1 MLGELRM
8 GNRLAHWE
16 RQTEADMQDPTSA
29 DRSRTGEVQAR
40 ADFSQRTSNVTVRGP
55 LTEAAKQIPS
65 GEEADVTLKS
75 SGTAP
80 RPAQA
85 FPLYRFEDEGEIARG
100 GMSSVRKVFDRM
112 IMREVAMKVLDPTR
126 SFDELSHFI
135 EEAQIT
141 GQLDHPNIV
150 PVHDIEM
157 DEQGLPTR
165 FTMKLVRGQTLEAL
179 ARDGVAFPLGRARS
193 EELLQIF
200 LRVCDAVSFAHSR
213 GVIHRD
219 LKPSNVM
226 VGSHGQVYV
235 MDWGVA
241 MLREGPRTHDRPTSM
256 RVKSSSD
263 STRESVGSLTGTP
276 SYMAPEQAW
285 GRVDE
290 IDERTDVYGLG
301 GVLYFLLTLRPPHD
315 GKTAQESLQF
325 ARDHRILSPAEIV
338 DDVALPPV
346 LCEIA
351 MRALAEQPADRYASV
366 ADLKREVEAFLHGG
380 GWFSQRRFPRGAVI
394 MQEGASADVAYIIT
408 DGECELWKTIG
419 DKQSFVCTLGPNEV
433 FGETAIFSAGT
444 RTATVIAK
452 TDVSTIVVTRD
463 ALEREL
469 DRSPWL
475 RSFVRALA
483 QRFVDVDRQL
493 SKLRSDRPDST

>member
-1 MLGELRM
+1 
-8 GNRLAHWE
+8 
-16 RQTEADMQDPTSA
+16 MQDPTSA
-29 DRSRTGEVQAR
+29 DRRRTGEVHSR
-40 ADFSQRTSNVTVRGP
+40 ADYSQRTSNVTVRGP
-55 LTEAAKQIPS
+55 LTE
-65 GEEADVTLKS
+65 EAEVTLKS

-85 FPLYRFEDEGEIARG
+85 FPEYRFEDEGEIARG

-126 SFDELSHFI
+126 SFDELAHFI

-179 ARDGVAFPLGRARS
+179 AREGGSSPLGRAQS
-193 EELLQIF
+193 EELLQVF

-256 RVKSSSD
+256 RVKSSASGD
-263 STRESVGSLTGTP
+263 STRESAGSLTGTP

-301 GVLYFLLTLRPPHD
+301 GILYFLLTLRPPHD
-315 GKTAQESLQF
+315 GRTGEECLRF
-325 ARDHRILSPAEIV
+325 AREHRIVPPSEIV
-338 DDVALPPV
+338 DDIALPPL
-346 LCEIA
+346 LCGIA
-351 MRALAEQPADRYASV
+351 MRALSERASDRYASV
-366 ADLKREVEAFLHGG
+366 DELKRDVEAFLHGG

-394 MQEGASADVAYIIT
+394 MQEGAESADAAYIIT
-408 DGECELWKTIG
+408 EGECELWKSVG
-419 DKQSFVCTLGPNEV
+419 DRQSYVCTLGANEV
-433 FGETAIFSAGT
+433 FGETAIFSAGP

-452 TDVSTIVVTRD
+452 TDVTTIVVTRE

>member
-1 MLGELRM
+1 
-8 GNRLAHWE
+8 
-16 RQTEADMQDPTSA
+16 MQDPTSA
-29 DRSRTGEVQAR
+29 DRRRSAGAPSP
-40 ADFSQRTSNVTVRGP
+40 DSSQRTSNVTVRGP
-55 LTEAAKQIPS
+55 LTEEAA
-65 GEEADVTLKS
+65 VTLKS

-126 SFDELSHFI
+126 SFDELAHFV

-179 ARDGVAFPLGRARS
+179 ARESVSSPLGRARS
-193 EELLQIF
+193 EELLQVF
-200 LRVCDAVSFAHSR
+200 LRVCDAVAFAHSR

-226 VGSHGQVYV
+226 VGTHGQVYV
-235 MDWGVA
+235 MDWGIAV
-241 MLREGPRTHDRPTSM
+241 LREAPRVSEATPSMRTHNSGE
-256 RVKSSSD
+256 
-263 STRESVGSLTGTP
+263 STRETAGSLAGTP
-276 SYMAPEQAW
+276 SYMAPEQAR
-285 GRVDE
+285 GHVSE

-301 GVLYFLLTLRPPHD
+301 GILYFLLTLHPPHD
-315 GKTAQESLQF
+315 GCDAEDSLRLARESQV
-325 ARDHRILSPAEIV
+325 PPPNTIV
-338 DDVALPPV
+338 DDTALPPL
-346 LCEIA
+346 LCRIA
-351 MRALAEQPADRYASV
+351 MRALSQRSRDRYNSV
-366 ADLKREVEAFLHGG
+366 DELKREVEAFLHGG

-394 MQEGASADVAYIIT
+394 MQEGASADAAYIIT
-408 DGECELWKTIG
+408 EGECELWKTIG
-419 DKQSFVCTLGPNEV
+419 GKPSFVCTLGASQV
-433 FGETAIFSAGT
+433 FGETAIFTSGT

-452 TDVSTIVVTRD
+452 TDVATIVVTRE

-475 RSFVRALA
+475 RAFVRAVA
-483 QRFVDVDRQL
+483 ERFVDLDRQL
-493 SKLRSDRPDST
+493 SALRAERS